1 MKKRPTS
8 ISVIAWVLIV
18 IGGIGLISTTG
29 TIMINSPMLR
39 DIMSKS
45 PIPIP
50 IQYVISYFGI
60 LIGVISGVAML
71 KGKNWAR
78 LLYITW
84 NLINFVIGITISPMK
99 ATMIPSLV
107 LFLIVTFFLFRPKAN
122 EFFLPIKKIRDA

>member
-1 MKKRPTS
+1 MTKRPTS
-8 ISVIAWVLIV
+8 ISVIAWILIV

-60 LIGVISGVAML
+60 LIGIISGVAML

-78 LLYITW
+78 WLYITW

-99 ATMIPSLV
+99 AAMIPSVV

-122 EFFLPIKKIRDA
+122 EFFSLAKETVDA